1 MKTQEI
7 VTGLIEG
14 AKKIAKRETQCF
26 SEAASIGDRVRQ
38 GDVFLTLLDRVP
50 VGSKKM
56 KSFPSQ
62 LAPGTT
68 QGSRHTLDSTDG
80 VTAYLRDGATEF
92 DGPVLKLAEER
103 TVCHPEHGDWVLP
116 PGVYAVGYQRTQ
128 DAMDR
133 ARRVAD

>member
-14 AKKIAKRETQCF
+14 AKKIAKREAQRF
-26 SEAASIGDRVRQ
+26 SEGASFGDRVRQ
-38 GDVFLTLLDRVP
+38 GDVFLTLLARVP
-50 VGSKKM
+50 AGAGKM
-56 KSFPSQ
+56 KAVPTQ

-68 QGSRHTLDSTDG
+68 QGSRHTLDSTEG

-92 DGPVLKLAEER
+92 EGPVLKLLKER
-103 TVCHPEHGDWVLP
+103 IIDHPEHGAWCLP
-116 PGVYAVGYQRTQ
+116 PGIYGVTYQRTQ
-128 DAMDR
+128 DALDR